1 MGRISQ
7 LKTIT
12 KSRIEAF
19 LASLEKPET
28 ILPQLMREME
38 EKLKEAA
45 RAEVKALSAVKA
57 DRRRL
62 DAGLGRVIRFEE
74 GARLA
79 VQVGEIETARQAIAA
94 QIQAEKEVEKCR
106 GDLVVSES
114 AYNTANQVCAQ
125 LRKNLKDL
133 RLKKDEMLERSRKI
147 RRAQSL
153 NNKLESLS
161 DGRCRSILD
170 LVARME
176 IMVDEAEAEVEI
188 QNEITQALGVS
199 FPHERVRVLE
209 SDAEV
214 DRRLKEIEEKIQ
226 GG

>member
-62 DAGLGRVIRFEE
+62 DAGLEE
-74 GARLA
+74 
-79 VQVGEIETARQAIAA
+79 
-94 QIQAEKEVEKCR
+94 
-106 GDLVVSES
+106 
-114 AYNTANQVCAQ
+114 
-125 LRKNLKDL
+125 
-133 RLKKDEMLERSRKI
+133 
-147 RRAQSL
+147 
-153 NNKLESLS
+153 
-161 DGRCRSILD
+161 
-170 LVARME
+170 
-176 IMVDEAEAEVEI
+176 
-188 QNEITQALGVS
+188 
-199 FPHERVRVLE
+199 
-209 SDAEV
+209 
-214 DRRLKEIEEKIQ
+214 
-226 GG
+226 